1 MGAAMAGILGIIY
14 ALSIPIGLVSCFFG
28 YKVFRFLLGLT
39 GFIVGAAAGAAIA
52 SAIGSGSFMT
62 IVIGLIGGLIGAG
75 LAVFLFFL
83 GLFMLGAF
91 VFGSIGGLI
100 FHSSTAAIILGVL
113 GGIAAVLIQKLM
125 IMISTAYG
133 GASTVVS
140 AIAGFSHL
148 RYMSIE
154 DFLQPFRYARHAVG
168 AQLAG
173 IIILGTA
180 GLLVQIGLIRAQAR
194 RGETQPAN
202 VLIRRPGGP

>member
-1 MGAAMAGILGIIY
+1 MAGILGIIY

-52 SAIGSGSFMT
+52 DATGMGDVAT
-62 IVIGLIGGLIGAG
+62 ILIALVAGLIAAG

-83 GLFMLGAF
+83 GLFLLGAF
-91 VFGSIGGLI
+91 VFGSIGGLL
-100 FHSSTAAIILGVL
+100 FHSSGAAIVLGIL

-148 RYMSIE
+148 RYMTIE
-154 DFLQPFRYARHAVG
+154 DLLQPFRYARHAAG

-173 IIILGTA
+173 IIILGTV
-180 GLLVQIGLIRAQAR
+180 GLLVQIGLIRARAR
-194 RGETQPAN
+194 RGETAP
-202 VLIRRPGGP
+202 VKG